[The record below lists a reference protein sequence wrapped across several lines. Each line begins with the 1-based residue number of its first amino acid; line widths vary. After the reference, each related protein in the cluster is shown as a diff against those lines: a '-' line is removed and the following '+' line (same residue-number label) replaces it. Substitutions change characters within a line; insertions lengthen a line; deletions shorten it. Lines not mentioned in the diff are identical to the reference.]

1 MKKNSINKYII
12 IITIAII
19 LIAFLAPHILAA
31 NYNIDVNSAKPNTTP
46 GSDPLLE
53 QRINMVLG
61 YIQTIGSIISVIV
74 LTIIGIKY
82 IIGSVEEK
90 AEYKKTLIPYFIGAV
105 LLFAGANIV
114 QIIYDWAI
122 VLNN

>member
-1 MKKNSINKYII
+1 MKKNIINKYII

-61 YIQTIGSIISVIV
+61 YIQSIGSIISVIV

-82 IIGSVEEK
+82 MIGSVEEK

>member
-1 MKKNSINKYII
+1 MKKNIINKYII
-12 IITIAII
+12 IITMAII
-19 LIAFLAPHILAA
+19 LIAFLAPHIFAA

-53 QRINMVLG
+53 QRINMILG
-61 YIQTIGSIISVIV
+61 YIQSIGSIISVIV

-82 IIGSVEEK
+82 MIGSVEEK